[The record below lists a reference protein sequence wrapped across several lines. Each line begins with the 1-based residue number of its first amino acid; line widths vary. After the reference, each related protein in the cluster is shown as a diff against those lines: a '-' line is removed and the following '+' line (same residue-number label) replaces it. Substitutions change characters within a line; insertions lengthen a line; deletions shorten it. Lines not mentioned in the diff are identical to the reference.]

1 MGRNK
6 DLLLSSYIKLSN
18 STEIG
23 SIYSQL
29 YPFIMRADNSGN
41 TLWTWALLSNHTN
54 LVYQNMLLENG
65 NVYVSS
71 LSPDATLWYSIINYN
86 TGNFSQNQCYQLIN
100 DLGFSMSSIYDLQ
113 ASMFM
118 INEDYLGSFYFTSM
132 LRKLLSKSVL
142 STD

>member
-100 DLGFSMSSIYDLQ
+100 DLGFSMSRTAIKLNWLRLNKTVFRNAGFNS
-113 ASMFM
+113 
-118 INEDYLGSFYFTSM
+118 LGSFY
-132 LRKLLSKSVL
+132 LSEGRLK
-142 STD
+142 TC